1 MRRFIAVVLIV
12 TACGGDAPD
21 LADTLGPIPLE
32 LDQAVSGL
40 HRWLDSER
48 NSRADLYET
57 LSGLGTTAVAGDLYD
72 RVSRLEE
79 PDLEAD
85 LGRYTRFVGDLLL
98 ASGEIDA
105 AITGD
110 QLQIIAYQWLRIEAG
125 AGALAVGLE
134 PDWCFK
140 VTPGITADLCRPPGL
155 LDYDAGV
162 EHAVRLFLA
171 RYRPVMRLPDAFGD
185 GVRSLMAVTLAPEV
199 LASIDDALAELVVLN
214 PPDVLHRA
222 VHDSFVDH
230 LVALRAIWETVPETL
245 PAVEISVVAVS
256 GLTDV
261 TFAIAEVVPLESI
274 WPALLA
280 ELQTVTCDGADVFA
294 AARSP
299 LRAAVPASTIPALG
313 ALWFYGEGTGCL

>member
-40 HRWLDSER
+40 HRWLDNRRE
-48 NSRADLYET
+48 SRANLYET
-57 LSGLGTTAVAGDLYD
+57 LSGLGTTAAAGDLYD
-72 RVSRLEE
+72 RVSRLDET
-79 PDLEAD
+79 DLEAD

-171 RYRPVMRLPDAFGD
+171 RYRPVMRLPEAFGD

-199 LASIDDALAELVVLN
+199 LATIDDALAELVVLN
-214 PPDVLHRA
+214 PPDALHRA

-230 LVALRAIWETVPETL
+230 LVALRTIWETVPETL
-245 PAVEISVVAVS
+245 PAIFPVAPD
-256 GLTDV
+256 GFITDITAV
-261 TFAIAEVVPLESI
+261 DEGVDLQVI

-280 ELQTVTCDGADVFA
+280 ELQTVTCDDAEVFA

-299 LRAAVPASTIPALG
+299 LRAALPASTIPALG

>member
-1 MRRFIAVVLIV
+1 VRRFIAVVLIV
-12 TACGGDAPD
+12 AACGGDAPD

-40 HRWLDSER
+40 HRWLDNR
-48 NSRADLYET
+48 RDSRANLYET
-57 LSGLGTTAVAGDLYD
+57 LSGLGTTAAAGDLYD
-72 RVSRLEE
+72 RVSRLDE

-171 RYRPVMRLPDAFGD
+171 RYRPVMRLPEAFGD

-214 PPDVLHRA
+214 PPDALHRA

-230 LVALRAIWETVPETL
+230 LLALRTIWETVPETL
-245 PAVEISVVAVS
+245 PAIFPLAPDGFIIDITAVDEAVELQV
-256 GLTDV
+256 
-261 TFAIAEVVPLESI
+261 I

-280 ELQTVTCDGADVFA
+280 ELQTVTCDDAAVFA

-299 LRAAVPASTIPALG
+299 LRAALPASTIPALG